1 MLKNAH
7 QSINLVMPPPTSTT
21 RVWWPRSP
29 WKSGKSLSKKQ
40 RPPRRPA
47 LAPPRQRRPAA
58 TKAAAAVAAPS
69 LLPVETVASADYW
82 KRLCPRLH
90 VGDVAFCAACGSTA
104 RIGASER
111 AAMRARLIEDGYYT
125 TPPDGGWLPS
135 AVSLPDVRD
144 GMRRIVEVGWPA
156 TMILMFDEA
165 WAIAHHFASLIG
177 AVSGNEMSF
186 DMLAWLVAPAEGQA
200 GFAPHRDR
208 QPADVRGSFHADGM
222 PKYCTAW
229 VALGDATPDN
239 SCMCV
244 SPRRSPDDPTLGCLE
259 CMCVCVR
266 ARARQVPDPARR

>member
-1 MLKNAH
+1 
-7 QSINLVMPPPTSTT
+7 MPSSAPRPT

-29 WKSGKSLSKKQ
+29 WRGGGKRSLTKKQ
-40 RPPRRPA
+40 RLPKPTP
-47 LAPPRQRRPAA
+47 
-58 TKAAAAVAAPS
+58 APS
-69 LLPVETVASADYW
+69 LNRAPPPPSSLPVETVASADYW
-82 KRLCPRLH
+82 RRLCPRLH
-90 VGDVAFCAACGSTA
+90 VGDAAFCATCGTA
-104 RIGASER
+104 ARLGASER
-111 AAMRARLIEDGYYT
+111 ATMRSRLIEDGYYT

-135 AVSLPDVRD
+135 AVSLPAVRD
-144 GMRRIVEVGWPA
+144 GMRRIVEAGWPA

-239 SCMCV
+239 SCMCA
-244 SPRRSPDDPTLGCLE
+244 SPRSAGRS
-259 CMCVCVR
+259 CMR
-266 ARARQVPDPARR
+266 SAARRTRAWHLGRHAACIDAWCHAASSSTRACAAVLVAGT